1 MAKKDWLI
9 VASYCFV
16 AFLSNA
22 QNNANDRIG
31 FIEVFPNSVL
41 LSPDLETKSH
51 LMQVDIVNPN
61 GPTKL
66 NYLSNFIL
74 TGGLRFRYKW
84 LNFQVG
90 TRLPVARLNEQL
102 GNTNNLALG
111 VSVVKRKYTLQTK
124 YETYTGFYLQN
135 TDEWLP
141 NYRANRVDG
150 AFYLR
155 PDIKAQ
161 TLFTVYNYILN
172 HKRFSNPAAVFQFE
186 RQRKAAF
193 GLALGASHMYNRLE
207 ADSNLFPRTTNTENF
222 PFTET
227 FLASHTLGLQLGL
240 MGTIP
245 LFSKRHW
252 FVSASIIPGYSLQFG
267 RTTKSINSIVPNRIF
282 YGLTNELRFGIGY
295 NAQKWFAA
303 FQITSFGNTIKVRE
317 TETYLVQNAYFRIS
331 TGVRFGK

>member
-1 MAKKDWLI
+1 MTKKNWLI
-9 VASYCFV
+9 VFYLVVMVIVSK
-16 AFLSNA
+16 A
-22 QNNANDRIG
+22 QSGTSQRVG
-31 FIEVFPNSVL
+31 PIEVFPNSLL
-41 LSPDLETKSH
+41 LSPYLETKSH
-51 LMQVDIVNPN
+51 LMQVDMVNPN

-90 TRLPVARLNEQL
+90 TRLPVTRLNEQL
-102 GNTNNLALG
+102 GNTNNFALG
-111 VSVVKRKYTLQTK
+111 ISVVKRKYTLQTK

-135 TDEWLP
+135 TEEWLP
-141 NYRANRVDG
+141 NYRANHADG

-186 RQRKAAF
+186 RQRKAAI
-193 GLALGASHMYNRLE
+193 GVALGASHMYNRLE
-207 ADSNLFPRTTNTENF
+207 ADSNLFPRTTNTEKL

-252 FVSASIIPGYSLQFG
+252 FVSASIIPGYSLQYG
-267 RTTKSINSIVPNRIF
+267 RTTKSINSIFPNRIF
-282 YGLTNELRFGIGY
+282 YGITNELRLGIGY

-317 TETYLVQNAYFRIS
+317 SETYLVQNAYFRIS

>member
-1 MAKKDWLI
+1 MAKAYWI
-9 VASYCFV
+9 VGLLVVLFGNSFGQQITGKK
-16 AFLSNA
+16 N
-22 QNNANDRIG
+22 QH
-31 FIEVFPNSVL
+31 IEVYPNKLL
-41 LSPDLETKSH
+41 LSPYLETKSH
-51 LMQVDIVNPN
+51 LMQVEMVNLN

-66 NYLSNFIL
+66 NYLSNFVL

-90 TRLPVARLNEQL
+90 TRLPVTRLNEQL
-102 GNTNNLALG
+102 GNTKNFALG
-111 VSVVKRKYTLQTK
+111 VSVVKRNYTLQTK

-141 NYRANRVDG
+141 SYRANHVDG
-150 AFYLR
+150 AYYLR

-193 GLALGASHMYNRLE
+193 GIALGASHMYNRLE
-207 ADSNLFPRTTNTENF
+207 ADSNLFPRNTNTENL
-222 PFTET
+222 PITGT

-252 FVSASIIPGYSLQFG
+252 FVSASIIPGYSLQYG
-267 RTTKSINSIVPNRIF
+267 RTTKSINSIIPNRIF
-282 YGLTNELRFGIGY
+282 YGITNELRFGIGY

>member
-1 MAKKDWLI
+1 MAKAYWI
-9 VASYCFV
+9 VGLLVLLFGNSFGQQTTGKKNQYIV
-16 AFLSNA
+16 
-22 QNNANDRIG
+22 
-31 FIEVFPNSVL
+31 VYPNKLL
-41 LSPDLETKSH
+41 LSPYLETKSH
-51 LMQVDIVNPN
+51 LMQVEMVNLN

-66 NYLSNFIL
+66 NYLSNFVL

-90 TRLPVARLNEQL
+90 TRLPVTRLNEQL
-102 GNTNNLALG
+102 GNTKNFALG
-111 VSVVKRKYTLQTK
+111 VSVVKRNYTLQTK

-141 NYRANRVDG
+141 SYRANHVDG
-150 AFYLR
+150 AYYLR

-193 GLALGASHMYNRLE
+193 GIALGASHMYNRLE
-207 ADSNLFPRTTNTENF
+207 ADSNLFPRNTNTENL
-222 PFTET
+222 PITGT

-252 FVSASIIPGYSLQFG
+252 FVSASIIPGYSLQYG
-267 RTTKSINSIVPNRIF
+267 RTTKSINSIIPNRIF
-282 YGLTNELRFGIGY
+282 YGITNELRFGIGY

-303 FQITSFGNTIKVRE
+303 FQITSFGNSIKVRE

>member
-1 MAKKDWLI
+1 MAKAYWI
-9 VASYCFV
+9 VGLLVLLFGNSFGQQTTGKKNQYIV
-16 AFLSNA
+16 
-22 QNNANDRIG
+22 
-31 FIEVFPNSVL
+31 VYPNKLL
-41 LSPDLETKSH
+41 LSPYLETKSH
-51 LMQVDIVNPN
+51 LMQVEMVNIN

-66 NYLSNFIL
+66 NYLSNFVL

-90 TRLPVARLNEQL
+90 TRLPVTRLNEQL
-102 GNTNNLALG
+102 GNTKNFALG
-111 VSVVKRKYTLQTK
+111 VGVVKRNYTLQTK

-141 NYRANRVDG
+141 SYRANHVDG
-150 AFYLR
+150 AYYLR

-193 GLALGASHMYNRLE
+193 GIALGASHMYNRLE
-207 ADSNLFPRTTNTENF
+207 ADSNLFPRTTNTENL
-222 PFTET
+222 PVTGT

-252 FVSASIIPGYSLQFG
+252 FVSASIIPGYSLQYG
-267 RTTKSINSIVPNRIF
+267 RTTKSINSIIPNRIF
-282 YGLTNELRFGIGY
+282 YGITNELRFGIGY